1 MTVSN
6 QKSRGACRFLIFFL
20 KKLRIFGIYLLIYK
34 KSVRKSS
41 NCSDR
46 SNYGFVSRFVA
57 AWRSM
62 ASSTLTTSKVQML
75 KHLRKYRYTVK
86 AKCPTRNLGSFV
98 NRMAQVAR
106 ELCIQTAP
114 VEIFL
119 IDAWMGAWEEIDYH
133 RLGSLLNVTGD
144 FLILLRKF
152 CLKKL
157 GWKRWTRDDCPTRTP
172 ITS

>member
-1 MTVSN
+1 
-6 QKSRGACRFLIFFL
+6 
-20 KKLRIFGIYLLIYK
+20 
-34 KSVRKSS
+34 
-41 NCSDR
+41 
-46 SNYGFVSRFVA
+46 
-57 AWRSM
+57 M

-75 KHLRKYRYTVK
+75 KHLRKLYRYTVK

-98 NRMAQVAR
+98 NRMAQDPR

-119 IDAWMGAWEEIDYH
+119 IDARMGAREEIDYH

-157 GWKRWTRDDCPTRTP
+157 G
-172 ITS
+172 